1 MFFRK
6 STQPVQDDKQIATLT
21 KTVEQL
27 EAQIKRMRDEAECAK
42 LKDIATSNFAIDFDI
57 MRVFAIER
65 NMHNGAICTIVGHFI
80 AEPVAFTDGNVA
92 SKEGTREW
100 YMYCSQEQHEK
111 LVAEFEAYKKK
122 SKK

>member
-1 MFFRK
+1 MFFGK
-6 STQPVQDDKQIATLT
+6 STQSTQSDKQVATLT
-21 KTVEQL
+21 KTIEQL
-27 EAQIKRMRDEAECAK
+27 EAQIKQLREAAHDAK
-42 LKDIATSNFAIDFDI
+42 VKDVQTSTFAINFDT

-65 NMHNGAICTIVGHFI
+65 NMHNNEVCTIVGHFI

-92 SKEGTREW
+92 SKEVTREW

-111 LVAEFEAYKKK
+111 LVAEFDAYKKK